1 MLSPTIQDLM
11 NNQIKHELYS
21 AYLYLA
27 ISADLEAQ
35 NYPGA
40 AKWMRAQAGEEV
52 EHAMKFVDYIHDRG
66 GRVTLQAI
74 DQPPSDFGSLL
85 DVFQASLAHEQKVT
99 GLIHGLYA
107 QALQEN
113 DYASQSFLKWF
124 VDEQVEEEK
133 SAGDV
138 VAQLERI
145 GNNPAG
151 LFVLDSQLG
160 KRSED

>member
-1 MLSPTIQDLM
+1 MLSPNILDAM

-27 ISADLEAQ
+27 MSAYLEAQ

-40 AKWMRAQAGEEV
+40 AKWMRAQSGEEV
-52 EHAMKFVDYIHDRG
+52 EHAMKFLDHIHDRG
-66 GRVTLQAI
+66 SRVTLQAI
-74 DQPPSDFGSLL
+74 DQPPSNFGALY
-85 DVFQASLAHEQKVT
+85 DAFQAALAHEQKVT
-99 GLIHGLYA
+99 GLIHGIYGL
-107 QALQEN
+107 ALQEN

-133 SAGDV
+133 SAGDI

-145 GNNPAG
+145 GDNPAG
-151 LFVLDSQLG
+151 LFVLDAQLG
-160 KRSED
+160 KRSEE

>member
-1 MLSPTIQDLM
+1 MLSASIGDLI

-27 ISADLEAQ
+27 MSTYLEAQ

-40 AKWMRAQAGEEV
+40 AKWMRSQAAEEV
-52 EHAMKFVDYIHDRG
+52 EHAMKFVDYTHDRG

-74 DQPPSDFGSLL
+74 DQPPSDFGALL
-85 DVFQASLAHEQKVT
+85 DAFQAALAHEQKVT
-99 GLIHGLYA
+99 ALIHGLYA
-107 QALQEN
+107 QAVQEN
-113 DYASQSFLKWF
+113 DYASQSFLTWF
-124 VDEQVEEEK
+124 VNEQVEEEK

-145 GNNPAG
+145 GNNPAA
-151 LFVLDSQLG
+151 LFVLDAQLG
-160 KRSED
+160 KRGAD